1 MTTAAPTGT
10 SASSMGEGVVGRVS
24 SIDADVRGAGS
35 SSGNGVDGTAV
46 SAVGSGLGVSSGV
59 TSGVAAVG
67 CLPPTSLARRSLS
80 CAWSRL
86 ELLSD

>member
-10 SASSMGEGVVGRVS
+10 SASSMGDGVKRTVS
-24 SIDADVRGAGS
+24 SIDGGVRGADS
-35 SSGNGVDGTAV
+35 SSGKGVDGTAA
-46 SAVGSGLGVSSGV
+46 SEVGSGLGVSSGV

-67 CLPPTSLARRSLS
+67 SFPPTSLARRSSS